1 MSLDFSGA
9 LKAFAQESKELLV
22 EMEQSLLTLEEE
34 GAKKEL
40 VDAVFRAA
48 HTIKGS
54 GGLFGLDHVVAFTH
68 DVEGVLD
75 AVRDGR
81 LDIDGDL
88 ISLLLSCGDQ
98 IGRLVESSLAG
109 EVEDELLRKGAALQ
123 AQLQRYLPGS
133 ASVAATL
140 EAEADEDR
148 QGARGWHI
156 SLRCGRD
163 LLRDGMDPLSI
174 LHYISTLGELSRV
187 TTFCGHMPAAEE
199 MDPESCYLAFEMD
212 LITEQAKEE
221 IEDAFEFVSASSE
234 VRITPVGDPDA
245 WDKAIE
251 EAPDE
256 DQRLGEILLE
266 SGAVTRS
273 ELEQALKQQESVPER
288 PRLGEILV
296 ARHAVQEKTVNT
308 ALEKQAGVIK
318 KQRQDSFLKV
328 DAQKLDHLINLIGEL
343 MIANAEVR
351 VKAEHIR
358 ESLLDESVANSTRF
372 IEAVRDCAL
381 SLRMVQIGD
390 TFNRFQR
397 VVRDLARDLGKDIR
411 LVVSGGDTDLDKTLV
426 ERISEPLTHLV
437 RNAIDHGIES
447 DTLRRERGKP
457 ATGVIRLN
465 AFHERGSIVIEV
477 SDDGGGMNPEKI
489 VAKAIEKQLIRSAE
503 GMSDGEIFKLIFE
516 PGFSTAEQVTNVSGR
531 GVGMDAVKKT
541 LEELRGSVEVESE
554 LGKGSTI
561 RLRLPLTLAIIN
573 GFLVGVGDSKYVVP
587 LEMVDECVELNG
599 DGGGDFMGLR
609 GLALPFLRLRD
620 LFSIDG
626 RPSDRQSVVVVQYA
640 GRRAGLVVDRLMGE
654 LQTVIKPLGDIF
666 TPLKWVSGC
675 TLLGSGDVGLILDI
689 PELVTRAENAQ
700 NHYVGRKMATG

>member
-9 LKAFAQESKELLV
+9 LKAFAQESKELLA

-75 AVRDGR
+75 AVRDAR

-109 EVEDELLRKGAALQ
+109 EVEGELLRKGAALQ

-133 ASVAATL
+133 ASAVATP
-140 EAEADEDR
+140 EADVGETP

-174 LHYISTLGELSRV
+174 LHYISTLGELVRV

-234 VRITPVGDPDA
+234 VRITPVGDPDS
-245 WDKAIE
+245 WDEAIE
-251 EAPDE
+251 ATPEGE
-256 DQRLGEILLE
+256 HRLGEILLD
-266 SGAVTRS
+266 SGAVTRN

-288 PRLGEILV
+288 PKLGEILV
-296 ARHAVQEKTVNT
+296 ARNAVQEKTVNT
-308 ALEKQAGVIK
+308 ALEKQAGVVK

-351 VKAEHIR
+351 VRAERIQ
-358 ESLLDESVANSTRF
+358 ESVLHESVANSTRF

-447 DTLRRERGKP
+447 DSLRRDRGKA

-503 GMSDGEIFKLIFE
+503 GMSDSEIFKLIFE

-541 LEELRGSVEVESE
+541 LEELRGSVEVESA

-700 NHYVGRKMATG
+700 NQSVGRKMAAG